1 MKSGPETN
9 DEQLSLLASRER
21 RLREIL
27 QEMGEAVVAFSGGVD
42 STLLLKVAAEELGEN
57 VVAVTAR
64 SPAYIDE
71 EYDTAIRLA
80 RDFGVEHITIYTE
93 ETDDPNF
100 ASNPTDRC
108 YHCKM
113 ELFGRLKELARERDI
128 NWVADATN
136 LDDCSD
142 YRPGMQAAEEL
153 GVRSPLMEAE
163 LTKED
168 IRELSR
174 SLDLPTW
181 DKPSMACLASRFPYG
196 EEITEDKLNRVEK
209 AEQYLRELGFD
220 QLRVRNHQGMAR
232 IEVPPEEIHRVTES
246 GNRQRIIARLG
257 ELGFSYVTLDLEGYR
272 TGSMNEVLSE
282 EERQ

>member
-1 MKSGPETN
+1 MRTGAEGT
-9 DEQLSLLASRER
+9 DEKPSSLATKEQ
-21 RLREIL
+21 RLRDIL
-27 QEMGEAVVAFSGGVD
+27 QDMAEAIVAFSGGVD
-42 STLLLKVAAEELGEN
+42 STLLLKVAAEELDDD

-71 EYDTAIRLA
+71 EYDTATELA
-80 RDFGVEHITIYTE
+80 RDFGVEHITIQTE
-93 ETDDPNF
+93 ETNDPNF
-100 ASNPTDRC
+100 ARNPTDRC
-108 YHCKM
+108 YHCKR
-113 ELFGRLKELARERDI
+113 ELFGRLQELARKRDI
-128 NWVADATN
+128 RWVADATN

-163 LTKED
+163 LTKGD

-174 SLDLPTW
+174 SLELPTW

-196 EEITEDKLNRVEK
+196 EKITESKLNRVEK
-209 AEQYLRELGFD
+209 AEEYLRELGFQ
-220 QLRVRNHQGMAR
+220 QLRVRNHQDTAR
-232 IEVPPEEIHRVTES
+232 IEVSPEDIHRVFEG
-246 GNRQRIIARLG
+246 GNRPKIVARLE